1 VAEKYYSILTNRGKE
16 LEAEAIASGIAVIIQ
31 DFVIGDGHG
40 QVVTPDPQG
49 TTLVNEVY
57 RGTISDL
64 SVSPEQS
71 NQFIAHLVIPAT
83 TGGFTAREAGLLTD
97 KGELYSVANL
107 AAIEKPESGINVNL
121 QYRLAVSETADIELK
136 VATGDGLFL
145 RQDANLG
152 DVKDNVAARRNI
164 GLGDIATHD
173 AREFVPVTGGDVAW
187 LDNASHYSTKEG
199 AWPGGGAFQGQLA
212 DRRALFYSAGYSAG
226 GNVYLPMTKATVQ
239 TTGTGY
245 QAAIS
250 YGVLVSGRND
260 FPSGCI
266 HILDDQRR
274 DHTWLFNP
282 NDNSFTANGS
292 IRAGA
297 SVYAGGAIFEP
308 GGNINGEIW
317 GGWLSTWLAN
327 QFTARDNNINTRATW
342 DWANGQ
348 LAARDDNINTR
359 STWDWVNQRIG
370 EVQSWTLQ
378 NFVSSVQLG
387 AVISTWW
394 PAAGGDAPA
403 GYVLTGGDFNEDQ
416 SYVRYKPVQFW
427 TRGGWV
433 NAQG

>member
-1 VAEKYYSILTNRGKE
+1 MHRIDTPTAQPDKFGAGKNGFTSGDPSTGRRATDLNSE
-16 LEAEAIASGIAVIIQ
+16 MWDALQEEICHVIESSGLVLNKEQHDQLYQAIQ
-31 DFVIGDGHG
+31 
-40 QVVTPDPQG
+40 
-49 TTLVNEVY
+49 TLVDSKIPDALIRN
-57 RGTISDL
+57 RNLSDL
-64 SVSPEQS
+64 VDK
-71 NQFIAHLVIPAT
+71 AV
-83 TGGFTAREAGLLTD
+83 AR
-97 KGELYSVANL
+97 S
-107 AAIEKPESGINVNL
+107 
-121 QYRLAVSETADIELK
+121 
-136 VATGDGLFL
+136 
-145 RQDANLG
+145 NLG
-152 DVKDNVAARRNI
+152 LGKAAVKDVQTAKGDATEGRVLVNGHATAANVGA
-164 GLGDIATHD
+164 
-173 AREFVPVTGGDVAW
+173 VPVAGGDVAW

-199 AWPGGGAFQGQLA
+199 AWPGGGAFQSQLA

-250 YGVLVSGRND
+250 YGVLVSGKND

-266 HILDDQRR
+266 HILDDQGR
-274 DHTWLFNP
+274 DHIWMFNP

-297 SVYAGGAIFEP
+297 SVYAGRAIFEP

-348 LAARDDNINTR
+348 LAARDNNINTR

-370 EVQSWTLQ
+370 EVQSWTSQ

>member
-1 VAEKYYSILTNRGKE
+1 MWDALQEEICHVIESSGLVLNKE
-16 LEAEAIASGIAVIIQ
+16 QHDQLYQAIQ
-31 DFVIGDGHG
+31 
-40 QVVTPDPQG
+40 
-49 TTLVNEVY
+49 TLVDSKIPDALIRN
-57 RGTISDL
+57 RNLSDL
-64 SVSPEQS
+64 ADKAV
-71 NQFIAHLVIPAT
+71 
-83 TGGFTAREAGLLTD
+83 AR
-97 KGELYSVANL
+97 S
-107 AAIEKPESGINVNL
+107 
-121 QYRLAVSETADIELK
+121 
-136 VATGDGLFL
+136 
-145 RQDANLG
+145 NLG
-152 DVKDNVAARRNI
+152 LGKAAVKDVQTAKGDATEGRVLVNGHATAANVGA
-164 GLGDIATHD
+164 
-173 AREFVPVTGGDVAW
+173 VPVAGGEVAW
-187 LDNASHYSTKEG
+187 LDNADHYATKEG

-266 HILDDQRR
+266 HILDDQGR
-274 DHTWLFNP
+274 DHTWMFNP

-317 GGWLSTWLAN
+317 GGWLSTWLN
-327 QFTARDNNINTRATW
+327 TQFTARDNNINTRATW

-370 EVQSWTLQ
+370 EVQSWTSQ